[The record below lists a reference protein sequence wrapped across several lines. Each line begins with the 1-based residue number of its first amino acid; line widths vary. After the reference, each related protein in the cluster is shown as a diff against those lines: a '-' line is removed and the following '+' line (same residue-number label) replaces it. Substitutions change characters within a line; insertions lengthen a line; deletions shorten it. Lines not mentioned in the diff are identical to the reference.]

1 MVGKA
6 DLEKVRDCVYEIPA
20 SARQDMKVPARIYL
34 DEKSIK
40 TIDDGAL
47 EQVAN
52 VACLDGIQKRS
63 IGLPDIHFGYG
74 FSIGGVAAFAEN
86 NGVISPGGVGF
97 DINCGVRLLKTNLT
111 KDDIK
116 PYMKE
121 LVDELFKKIPSGL
134 GSNGIKHLKESQ
146 IDDVLNNGAKWAV
159 ENGYGWE
166 EDLKFLEENGCMEEA
181 DSEKVSTKAKRRGIP
196 QLGSLGSGNH
206 FLEIQ
211 TIGDIYD
218 EEKAKVYGV
227 EKDQVVVLI
236 HTGSRGCG
244 YQICADNLREMDK
257 TAKKLKLDLPD
268 RQLAC
273 APIDSDEGQDY
284 LKAMAAG
291 ANYAWTNRQMIQHW
305 VRETFEDV
313 LKKDADTLGLN
324 VLYDVAHNIIKKE
337 THKIGNENRILY
349 VHRKG
354 ATRAFGPGRKEIPE
368 EYRNV
373 GQPVLIPG
381 TMGTASYL
389 LAGTETA
396 MKETFGSTAHG
407 AGRVLSRSGAK
418 REFTP
423 EEISKQL
430 SDKGIILKANS
441 QPVIAEE
448 APNAYKN
455 IDDVVQTTEKT
466 GISKLV
472 AQMRPLGVI
481 KG

>member
-1 MVGKA
+1 MVGKN
-6 DLEKVRDCVYEIPA
+6 DLEKVRDGVYEIPS
-20 SARQDMKVPARIYL
+20 SARKDMRVPARIYL
-34 DEKSIK
+34 DDESAK
-40 TIDDGAL
+40 TIEDSAIN
-47 EQVAN
+47 QVAN
-52 VACLDGIQKRS
+52 VACLEGIQKRS

-74 FSIGGVAAFAEN
+74 FSIGGVGAFAEN

-97 DINCGVRLLKTNLT
+97 DINCGVRLIKTNLT
-111 KDDIK
+111 EEDVK
-116 PYMKE
+116 PHMKE

-134 GSNGIKHLKESQ
+134 GSNGIKHLKESE
-146 IDDVLNNGAKWAV
+146 IDDVLLNGATWAV
-159 ENGYGWE
+159 ENGFGWE
-166 EDLKFLEENGCMEEA
+166 EDLKFLEENGCMKGA
-181 DSEKVSTKAKRRGIP
+181 DPDKVSTKAKRRGIP

-211 TIGDIYD
+211 SVGNIYD
-218 EEKAKVYGV
+218 ETIAKNYGL
-227 EKDQVVVLI
+227 EKDQVVILI

-244 YQICADNLREMDK
+244 YQICADNLRDMDK
-257 TAKKLKLDLPD
+257 TAKRLKMNLPD

-273 APIDSDEGQDY
+273 APIDSDEAQKY
-284 LKAMAAG
+284 LHAMAAG

-305 VRETFEDV
+305 TRETFENIFN
-313 LKKDADTLGLN
+313 KDADSLGMN

-337 THKIGNENRILY
+337 RHQVGKIKKTVY

-354 ATRAFGPGRKEIPE
+354 ATRSFGPGQKEIPQ
-368 EYRNV
+368 EYRDV

-381 TMGTASYL
+381 TMGTCSYV

-396 MKETFGSTAHG
+396 MNETFGSTAHG

-423 EEISKQL
+423 EDIQKQL
-430 SDKGIILKANS
+430 QEKGIILKANS

-448 APNAYKN
+448 APKAYK
-455 IDDVVQTTEKT
+455 DVDAVVKT
-466 GISKLV
+466 ANDAGISKLV
-472 AQMRPLGVI
+472 AQMKPLGVI

>member
-1 MVGKA
+1 MVGKN
-6 DLEKVRDCVYEIPA
+6 DLEKIRDGVYEIPS
-20 SARQDMKVPARIYL
+20 SARKEMRVPARIYL
-34 DEKSIK
+34 DDESAK
-40 TIDDGAL
+40 TIEDSAIN
-47 EQVAN
+47 QVAN
-52 VACLDGIQKRS
+52 VACLEGIQKRS

-74 FSIGGVAAFAEN
+74 FSIGGVGAFAEN

-97 DINCGVRLLKTNLT
+97 DINCGVRLIKTNLT
-111 KDDIK
+111 EEDIK
-116 PYMKE
+116 PYMNE
-121 LVDELFKKIPSGL
+121 LVEELFKAVPSGL
-134 GSNGIKHLKESQ
+134 GSNGIKHLKESE
-146 IDDVLNNGAKWAV
+146 IDEVLLNGAKWAI

-166 EDLKFLEENGCMEEA
+166 EDLKFLEENGCMKNA
-181 DSEKVSTKAKRRGIP
+181 DPDKVSTKAKRRGIP

-211 TIGDIYD
+211 SVNDIYD
-218 EEKAKVYGV
+218 EETSKKYGL
-227 EKDQVVVLI
+227 EKDQVVILI

-257 TAKKLKLDLPD
+257 TAKRLQMNLPD

-273 APIDSDEGQDY
+273 APLDSTEAQNY
-284 LKAMAAG
+284 LQAMAAG

-305 VRETFEDV
+305 TRETFEKV
-313 LKKDADTLGLN
+313 IGQDADSLGMH
-324 VLYDVAHNIIKKE
+324 VLYDVAHNIVKREK
-337 THKIGNENRILY
+337 HKVGKINKTVY

-354 ATRAFGPGRKEIPE
+354 ATRAFGPGRKEVPQ
-368 EYRNV
+368 EYRDV

-381 TMGTASYL
+381 TMGTCSYV
-389 LAGTETA
+389 LAGTENA

-430 SDKGIILKANS
+430 SDKGIVLKSNS
-441 QPVIAEE
+441 KPVIAEE
-448 APNAYKN
+448 APNAYK
-455 IDDVVQTTEKT
+455 DVDAVVKTADTT

-472 AQMRPLGVI
+472 AQMKPLGVI

>member
-1 MVGKA
+1 MVGKT
-6 DLEKVRDCVYEIPA
+6 DLEKIRDCVYEIP
-20 SARQDMKVPARIYL
+20 RNPNKGMKVPARIYL
-34 DEKSIK
+34 DEESVK
-40 TIDDGAL
+40 TIDDGAIQ
-47 EQVAN
+47 QVAN
-52 VACLDGIQKRS
+52 VACLKGIQKRS

-74 FSIGGVAAFAEN
+74 FSIGGVAAFSD

-97 DINCGVRLLKTNLT
+97 DINCGVRLLKTNIT

-116 PYMKE
+116 PYMNE
-121 LVDELFKKIPSGL
+121 LIDELFKKIPSGL
-134 GSNGIKHLKESQ
+134 GSNGIKHLKETE
-146 IDDVLNNGAKWAV
+146 IDDVLQNGAKWAV
-159 ENGYGWE
+159 ENGYGWD
-166 EDLKFLEENGCMEEA
+166 EDLKFMEENGCIETA
-181 DSEKVSTKAKRRGIP
+181 NPDVVSVKAKRRGIP

-211 TIGDIYD
+211 SIGDIYD
-218 EEKAKVYGV
+218 EEISKVYGL
-227 EKDQVVVLI
+227 EKDQIVILI
-236 HTGSRGCG
+236 HSGSRGCG

-257 TAKKLKLDLPD
+257 VAKKLKMDIPD

-273 APIDSDEGQDY
+273 APVESDEAQKY
-284 LKAMAAG
+284 LQAMAAG

-313 LKKDADTLGLN
+313 LKQDADTLGLN
-324 VLYDVAHNIIKKE
+324 LLYDVAHNIVKCEEHKVGKNTKE
-337 THKIGNENRILY
+337 LY

-381 TMGTASYL
+381 TMGTASYI

-418 REFTP
+418 KEFTP
-423 EEISKQL
+423 EEITKQMNA
-430 SDKGIILKANS
+430 KGIIIKANS

-448 APNAYKN
+448 APNAYK
-455 IDDVVQTTEKT
+455 DVDSVVKTADKT

-472 AQMRPLGVI
+472 AQMKPLGVI